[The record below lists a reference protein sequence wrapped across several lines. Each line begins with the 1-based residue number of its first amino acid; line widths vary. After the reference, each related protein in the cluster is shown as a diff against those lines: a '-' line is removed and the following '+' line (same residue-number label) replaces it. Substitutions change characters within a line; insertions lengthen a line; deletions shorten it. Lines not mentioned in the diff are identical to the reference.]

1 MVSISYY
8 FAKLLLKVQI
18 PALKDCQID
27 KTSHV
32 AAQCHLVDSVV
43 GRYSDVGYNCQIVAT
58 SIGSFCSLGANVR
71 IGGAAHPMDRV
82 STSQVFI
89 DEPNSLK
96 VRFTPRPYNGSKKT
110 VIGNDV
116 WIGDNVLVKGGIQV
130 GTGAVLG
137 MGSVVTKD
145 VPPYAVVAGN
155 PAKII
160 RHRFGPDIV
169 EALLQSEWWTL
180 PEKELEKA
188 AQSFSDPR
196 LFIESRGKRK

>member
-96 VRFTPRPYNGSKKT
+96 SKVRPSSIQRFQEKQLSAMMFGSAT
-110 VIGNDV
+110 
-116 WIGDNVLVKGGIQV
+116 
-130 GTGAVLG
+130 T
-137 MGSVVTKD
+137 
-145 VPPYAVVAGN
+145 Y
-155 PAKII
+155 
-160 RHRFGPDIV
+160 
-169 EALLQSEWWTL
+169 
-180 PEKELEKA
+180 
-188 AQSFSDPR
+188 
-196 LFIESRGKRK
+196 